1 MFPALHGRMWLSP
14 ERAQAALVSGFWPV
28 PTRRSVVANIMIR
41 KNDAG
46 GLVFYLPKRD
56 LEDNISSIEF
66 DTPEKWGGELKLAS
80 GGTYYIQP
88 QEAPARL
95 PVSVRAKRVDAP
107 E

>member
-1 MFPALHGRMWLSP
+1 MVLADPPRTRF
-14 ERAQAALVSGFWPV
+14 RANKE
-28 PTRRSVVANIMIR
+28 SVVANIMIR

-66 DTPEKWGGELKLAS
+66 DSPAKWGGELKLAG
-80 GGTYYIQP
+80 GGTYYIEP

-95 PVSVRAKRVDAP
+95 PISVRAKRLDSA